1 MKSREAPELPPTQ
14 RSLEDGYNWRKYGQ
28 KQVKGSENPRSY
40 YKCTYQ
46 NCLTTKK
53 VERNFDGHITQI
65 VYKGNH
71 NHPKPQSTR
80 KSPSHSFQ
88 SLVENSNQSNTFLE
102 NAHLEDN
109 SSVSF
114 GEDSFNQGDDRENEP
129 EAKRW

>member
-1 MKSREAPELPPTQ
+1 MKSRDTPELPPTQ

-28 KQVKGSENPRSY
+28 KQVKGSENPRGY

-71 NHPKPQSTR
+71 NHPKPQPTR

-88 SLVENSNQSNTFLE
+88 SLAENSNQSNTLLE
-102 NAHLEDN
+102 NAQLEGN

-114 GEDSFNQGDDRENEP
+114 DEDSFNQRDDHENEP
-129 EAKRW
+129 EAKTW